1 MNEEQIRAAV
11 LADPQLREWI
21 EQGNDQAVADA
32 LSPSASKVPTG
43 ELYTERAIF
52 AELGPIM
59 AESIL
64 SKLEHFAATGNSGSS
79 VVKRGLQWL
88 KPNEGGLDF
97 QNPDV
102 KQLLTGLTVAGVLT
116 PDELTALSA
125 LGMRPGSV
133 SINQVGDAVAAW
145 RPDGKIQPLPE
156 A

>member
-1 MNEEQIRAAV
+1 MTPEEIRATI
-11 LADPQLREWI
+11 LADPQLRQWI
-21 EQGNDQAVADA
+21 EAGNDQAVADQ
-32 LSPSASKVPTG
+32 LSLSAPRVPTG

-59 AESIL
+59 AEAVL
-64 SKLEHFAATGNSGSS
+64 SKLEQFASTGNSGSS

-116 PDELTALSA
+116 PDELTAMSA

-133 SINQVGDAVAAW
+133 SIDQVGNAVALW
-145 RPDGKIQPLPE
+145 RPDGKIQPISE
-156 A
+156 V

>member
-1 MNEEQIRAAV
+1 MTPEEIRATILV
-11 LADPQLREWI
+11 DPQLREWI

-32 LSPSASKVPTG
+32 LSPLASKVPTG

-59 AESIL
+59 AETVL
-64 SKLEHFAATGNSGSS
+64 SKLEQFASTGNSGSS

-102 KQLLTGLTVAGVLT
+102 KQLLTGLTAAGVLT

-133 SINQVGDAVAAW
+133 SIDQVGNAVAPW
-145 RPDGKIQPLPE
+145 RPDGKIQPIPE